1 MNFMCVDVPAG
12 MNMNITA
19 VWFFKVSWKILN
31 IFTSATHFFQHLFF
45 NCLCNIYHEP
55 FEQTLSSQHHSFEMF

>member
-19 VWFFKVSWKILN
+19 VWFFKVSWKKLN
-31 IFTSATHFFQHLFF
+31 IFTSATPFFSTFILQLFMQ
-45 NCLCNIYHEP
+45 Y
-55 FEQTLSSQHHSFEMF
+55 LS